1 MKLNTEEEQNEILLE
16 ERRNAMAL
24 RLPIFIFEL
33 IQRDSVQSLEE
44 LMHNKFGWLSYQEN
58 NLINHCLLIPLFPL
72 SPGLTF

>member
-1 MKLNTEEEQNEILLE
+1 MKLSTEEEQNEILLE

-24 RLPIFIFEL
+24 RLPIFILEL

-44 LMHNKFGWLSYQEN
+44 LMHNKFGWLNYQEN

-72 SPGLTF
+72 SLSLTF